1 MAVPMRS
8 LRPPDHARLG
18 DPALET
24 QRAVARLADARALGA
39 VTAVPEQGGVD
50 DYPVAHQRGA
60 DAAVAADPHVF
71 TKPG

>member
-1 MAVPMRS
+1 
-8 LRPPDHARLG
+8 
-18 DPALET
+18 LET